1 MTDPTITEDPSWDEP
16 LTLSLTPAAILNTV
30 FSSADNVHTA
40 WQSCVEDH
48 LIVAQTTAVAQM
60 NANHC
65 RLAEQEYA
73 DEEVPE
79 ETWHDWTVELQ
90 INDVYLMAHWR
101 ARVGVAQADWEWCTN
116 EAEKAFTLGAAL
128 LGRRVRRGIMVEEAA
143 EAPRM
148 PRTRH

>member
-1 MTDPTITEDPSWDEP
+1 MSNQTMTEDPSWDEP

-30 FSSADNVHTA
+30 FATADNVHTA

-65 RLAEQEYA
+65 RLVEQEYA

-90 INDVYLMAHWR
+90 ISDVYLMAHWR
-101 ARVGVAQADWEWCTN
+101 VRVGIAQADWEWCEA
-116 EAEKAFTLGAAL
+116 EAEKAFIIAAAL
-128 LGRRVRRGIMVEEAA
+128 LGRRVRRGIVVDAA
-143 EAPRM
+143 TEVPRT